1 MNVKVIYWTTKQMYY
16 AGFDID
22 AGALWTIHKYG
33 GYLIENSNQLERHLQ
48 VLTQLEGIPLS
59 HLGTQDTEEC

>member
-22 AGALWTIHKYG
+22 AGSLWTIHKYG
-33 GYLIENSNQLERHLQ
+33 GYLIENSKQLDRHLQ
-48 VLTQLEGIPLS
+48 VLSRLEEIPLTA
-59 HLGTQDTEEC
+59 LTTQDAEEC

>member
-1 MNVKVIYWTTKQMYY
+1 MNVKVIFWTFKELYY

-33 GYLIENSNQLERHLQ
+33 GYLIENDNQLNRHIE
-48 VLTQLEGIPLS
+48 VLTRLEEIPLS
-59 HLGTQDTEEC
+59 SLTTQDVDEC